1 MTSVPKRKRDI
12 QQWGWR
18 LSLASLVVA
27 VVIYL
32 LIWYGP
38 DVLARHD
45 IGSVTGPLRV
55 LRLQQARDAARGR
68 LLTLGAGL
76 FAAGALVYTAR
87 NFTLARQ
94 ELELSR
100 QMMELTEH
108 GQRETIQLSEQ
119 GQVTDRYMRAIDQL
133 GSKTIDVTIGGIY
146 ALERIAVDSL
156 RDHPTVMEVLAA
168 CIREHS
174 RKQWPKLSKKPGAEL
189 PEWPERTTRPDI
201 QAALTVI
208 GRRNATRDRQP
219 IDLKGANLTRADL
232 TRATLVGAD
241 LTGATLVDADLT
253 GADLN
258 YAKLTAA
265 DLTGAKLTKKLFQAI
280 LTDATLPGA
289 DLNHADL
296 GGGADLTR
304 AKLAGADL
312 TNANLAG
319 AILTDAI
326 LTDTILTDADLI
338 NADFST
344 VQLTAARTLDN
355 VRLSGSEPVPAGWI
369 RDAGSGRLRR
379 ASEES

>member
-1 MTSVPKRKRDI
+1 MTSASKRKRDI

-18 LSLASLVVA
+18 LSLAVLVVA

-45 IGSVTGPLRV
+45 IGSVAGPLRV
-55 LRLQQARDAARGR
+55 LRLQEARDAARGR

-94 ELELSR
+94 ELDLSR

-108 GQRETIQLSEQ
+108 GQRETLQLSEQ

-174 RKQWPKLSKKPGAEL
+174 RKQWPKLSKKPGVEL
-189 PEWPERTTRPDI
+189 PERTTRPDI

-208 GRRNATRDRQP
+208 GRRNGTRDRQP
-219 IDLKGANLTRADL
+219 IDLRGANLTRADL
-232 TRATLVGAD
+232 TGATLVGAD
-241 LTGATLVDADLT
+241 LTGATLVGADLT

-258 YAKLTAA
+258 YAKLTGA
-265 DLTGAKLTKKLFQAI
+265 DLTGAKLTKRLFQAI

-319 AILTDAI
+319 AILTGAV
-326 LTDTILTDADLI
+326 LTDAVLTDADLI

-355 VRLSGSEPVPAGWI
+355 VRLSGSEPVPAGWV

-379 ASEES
+379 ASQES

>member
-1 MTSVPKRKRDI
+1 
-12 QQWGWR
+12 
-18 LSLASLVVA
+18 VVA
-27 VVIYL
+27 VIIYL

-94 ELELSR
+94 ELDLSR
-100 QMMELTEH
+100 QMMELAEH
-108 GQRETIQLSEQ
+108 GQRETLHLSEQ

-156 RDHPTVMEVLAA
+156 RDRPTVMEVLAA

-174 RKQWPKLSKKPGAEL
+174 GKQWPKLSKEPGAEL
-189 PEWPERTTRPDI
+189 PERTTRPDI

-219 IDLKGANLTRADL
+219 IDLTGANLTRADL
-232 TRATLVGAD
+232 TGATLVG
-241 LTGATLVDADLT
+241 ADLT

-258 YAKLTAA
+258 YAKLTGA
-265 DLTGAKLTKKLFQAI
+265 DLTGAKLTKKLFQA
-280 LTDATLPGA
+280 
-289 DLNHADL
+289 
-296 GGGADLTR
+296 
-304 AKLAGADL
+304 
-312 TNANLAG
+312 
-319 AILTDAI
+319 
-326 LTDTILTDADLI
+326 ILTDADLI

-355 VRLSGSEPVPAGWI
+355 VRLSGSEPVPAGWV